1 MKKFSKI
8 LSVALL
14 VALVLSLGVAN
25 AFADGETPVA
35 TPVPTAQVFD
45 NPNAV
50 DSQGKYTVSVATGDT
65 HSYAVYQVLTGTLVA
80 GENSLGNPQW
90 GANATAAAKEG
101 SVNDFITGVTGQSG
115 NAAVNE
121 YVAQFV
127 DQTSTPI
134 GTATTSNP
142 VSVDPGYY
150 LIVDTTAEIADGDA
164 RSLNIVAVFNDI
176 TITPKKGTTTS
187 DKKVDD
193 KNDSTGSEDTTA
205 WQDSAD
211 YDIGD
216 SVPFRLHAKIA
227 ADYANYTHGYKL
239 VFHDKM
245 EAGLTFDS
253 TSVKVYVGSIANENI
268 VDGSKYTVVTA
279 DTTPAVTD
287 GDTFDVIFANLNDVS
302 TVTAGSD
309 VYVTFSATL
318 NKDAVTGSTGNKNV
332 SHITYNNNPNDEQ
345 GGEGKT
351 PDDTVIVFTYKT
363 VFNKVDG
370 ATHKP
375 LTGADFELYK
385 FIKNEEGTET
395 YKNIK
400 GNWTKVTDMGSGEN
414 KPSKTVETYKKTVD
428 GKEETA
434 ANAKFT
440 FSGLDDG
447 YYKLVETHTPDG
459 YNTLADV
466 FFTITAG
473 HTVES
478 QTPALESLSGTD
490 EAEFTMTPD
499 LSEGSLTAPIDNN
512 KGAVL
517 PSTGGIGTTIFY
529 VVGGVLVLA
538 AIILLVTKKRMS
550 E

>member
-45 NPNAV
+45 NSNAA
-50 DSQGKYTVSVATGDT
+50 DANGKYTISVATGDT

-115 NAAVNE
+115 NVAVNE

-150 LIVDTTAEIADGDA
+150 LIVDTTPAADLDPGEGY
-164 RSLNIVAVFNDI
+164 SLNIVAVFNDI

-193 KNDSTGSEDTTA
+193 INDSTGVE
-205 WQDSAD
+205 QKKNDSAD
-211 YDIGD
+211 HDIGD
-216 SVPFRLHAKIA
+216 TISYTLTATLP
-227 ADYANYTHGYKL
+227 ADYANYKDYKL
-239 VFHDKM
+239 VFEDDM
-245 EAGLTFDS
+245 SAGLTLNAG
-253 TSVKVYVGSIANENI
+253 SVKIHYGENDEDGTPIEFAAGGTSSYPSIEKGATTYTGHVYT
-268 VDGSKYTVVTA
+268 YTI
-279 DTTPAVTD
+279 TD
-287 GDTFDVIFANLNDVS
+287 LKKVAAAGNLGAGDVI
-302 TVTAGSD
+302 TIT
-309 VYVTFSATL
+309 YTATL
-318 NKDAVTGSTGNKNV
+318 NEAAVIGSAGNPNIYRIEY
-332 SHITYNNNPNDEQ
+332 SNNPN
-345 GGEGKT
+345 GEGEGHT
-351 PDDTVIVFTYKT
+351 PWDKNIVFTYKT

-370 ATHKP
+370 DQKP
-375 LTGADFELYK
+375 LTGADFALYK
-385 FIKNEEGTET
+385 FVAATNGTET
-395 YKNIK
+395 YKNTK
-400 GNWTKVTDMGSGEN
+400 GNWVDVTKLHGDNATN
-414 KPSKTVETYKKTVD
+414 PTKTKETLTNAN
-428 GKEETA
+428 GTA
-434 ANAKFT
+434 DNAKFS
-440 FSGLDDG
+440 FAGLDDG
-447 YYKLVETHTPDG
+447 YYKLVETETPDG
-459 YNTLADV
+459 YNTIDDIY
-466 FFTITAG
+466 FEITAD
-473 HTVES
+473 HELVSEN
-478 QTPALESLSGTD
+478 PALNDLNGAEGQTFVMTKTVSAGELSKD
-490 EAEFTMTPD
+490 
-499 LSEGSLTAPIDNN
+499 IQNN

-550 E
+550 D